1 MLEIVRNSCHPTLHT
16 HTHTRRQVEL
26 WLVME
31 ESLDGGSV
39 EIGKIAGEEE
49 EEEEEELKSTSSK
62 MW

>member
-1 MLEIVRNSCHPTLHT
+1 
-16 HTHTRRQVEL
+16 
-26 WLVME
+26 ME

-49 EEEEEELKSTSSK
+49 EEEGLKSTSSK

>member
-1 MLEIVRNSCHPTLHT
+1 
-16 HTHTRRQVEL
+16 
-26 WLVME
+26 ME

>member
-1 MLEIVRNSCHPTLHT
+1 
-16 HTHTRRQVEL
+16 
-26 WLVME
+26 ME

-49 EEEEEELKSTSSK
+49 EEEEGLKSTSSK